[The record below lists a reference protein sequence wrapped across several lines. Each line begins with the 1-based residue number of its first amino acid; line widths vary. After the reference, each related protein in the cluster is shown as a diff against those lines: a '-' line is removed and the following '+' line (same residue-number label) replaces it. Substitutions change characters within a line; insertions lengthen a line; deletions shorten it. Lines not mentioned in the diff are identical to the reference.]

1 METIISLNIK
11 KRFVKDYNLPIKL
24 FDDEMFAYYIDLYDK
39 MHNTKHKYRLLEQSV
54 MTCKGEE
61 GFLKEFNSIK
71 DEIIS
76 DISSKES
83 YKKLSETKVPIEYKS
98 KHLIQERNIY
108 APDFDGKHM
117 ISIDL
122 KKANFNSMKYYD
134 SDLVNGKETYEDFI
148 SDYTADPY
156 MKESKQLRQVI
167 FGNLLPTKQQSIQ
180 KAIMHMIRDYILDKM
195 QVDLSIMGSDELI
208 IHEGNNTPSFFDI
221 LCELCGIIP
230 SKLFQIIKIE
240 QFKLLHIHPAK
251 PFYAKVT
258 EDKTEFKNVPNI
270 YYPQVYKHFMN
281 MPIEDK
287 DLLFEYEGELATF
300 VNPLYQK

>member
-1 METIISLNIK
+1 MISLNIK
-11 KRFVKDYNLPIKL
+11 KRFVSDYNLPIKL

-39 MHNTKHKYRLLEQSV
+39 MHNTKYKYQMLEQSV

-83 YKKLSETKVPIEYKS
+83 YKRLSGTKVHVLHNTKYQVS
-98 KHLIQERNIY
+98 KRNIY
-108 APDFDGKHM
+108 SPEFDGKHM

-122 KKANFNSMKYYD
+122 TKANFNSMKYYD
-134 SDLVNGKETYEDFI
+134 SALVNDKETYEDFI

-180 KAIMHMIRDYILDKM
+180 KAIMNMIIDSILDTM
-195 QVDLSIMGSDELI
+195 PITISSMGSDEII
-208 IHEGNNTPSFFDI
+208 IHEENEGNDLS
-221 LCELCGIIP
+221 LSKIIP
-230 SKLFQIIKIE
+230 TKLLDIIKIE
-240 QFKLLHIHPAK
+240 QFKLLHIHPTK
-251 PFYAKVT
+251 PFYAKVM
-258 EDKTEFKNVPNI
+258 ENKTEFKNVPNI
-270 YYPQVYKHFMN
+270 YYPQVYKHFAN
-281 MPIEDK
+281 IPIEDK

-300 VNPLYQK
+300 VNPLYPK